1 LHYATIEN
9 LSFWEQVREKYNK
22 SKKKKER
29 KEKTGK
35 GQQFLASDKAIQ
47 NLLLHFLRPLLP
59 LLSLSLGS

>member
-29 KEKTGK
+29 KEKTV